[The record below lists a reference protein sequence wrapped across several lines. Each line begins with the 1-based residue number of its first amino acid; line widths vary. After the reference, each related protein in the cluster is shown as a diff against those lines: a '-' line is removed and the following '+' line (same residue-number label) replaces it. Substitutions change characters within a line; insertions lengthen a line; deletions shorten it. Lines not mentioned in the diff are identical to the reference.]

1 MSTASTQ
8 ETPALPT
15 AEYSGSLSAGS
26 RIGPYE
32 IAEFI
37 GGRYGRSL
45 PGARSESRSDRGA
58 QTPAARARGLVSSI
72 AKSGG
77 ELRVNAQLVDAN
89 SDENRWAHGFIRNA
103 RRILSVQTE
112 IDRDCDRGLPGDPGT
127 ITVVHGRRPVFKLRP
142 RLPDE
147 EGCMTT
153 TITSAEQWLRDSVV
167 RQLGADP
174 SFDAS
179 MIGVTSSDG
188 VVTLSGYVDTYFARL
203 AAERAARRVYGVKA
217 VANELEVKLAQDRID
232 PDIAKDAL
240 QALKNRVDVPTGL
253 AVTVRDGY
261 VSLTGKVEWKYQKEA
276 AERAIRYL
284 RGVRGVFN
292 NIELKPQVA
301 PKDVQRRITEAL
313 HRHAAIDA
321 RRIHVEASGGTVT
334 LDGNVR
340 SWGERD
346 EAERAA
352 WTVSGVANVINRIG
366 IVP

>member
-1 MSTASTQ
+1 
-8 ETPALPT
+8 
-15 AEYSGSLSAGS
+15 
-26 RIGPYE
+26 
-32 IAEFI
+32 
-37 GGRYGRSL
+37 
-45 PGARSESRSDRGA
+45 
-58 QTPAARARGLVSSI
+58 
-72 AKSGG
+72 
-77 ELRVNAQLVDAN
+77 
-89 SDENRWAHGFIRNA
+89 
-103 RRILSVQTE
+103 
-112 IDRDCDRGLPGDPGT
+112 
-127 ITVVHGRRPVFKLRP
+127 
-142 RLPDE
+142 
-147 EGCMTT
+147 MTT
-153 TITSAEQWLRDSVV
+153 TITGAEQWLRDSVV
-167 RQLGADP
+167 RQLSADP

-179 MIGVTSSDG
+179 MIGVTSSEG

-217 VANELEVKLAQDRID
+217 VANELDVKLAQERID

-240 QALKNRVDVPTGL
+240 QALKNRIDVPPGL

-261 VSLTGKVEWKYQKEA
+261 VSLTGTVEWKYQKEA
-276 AERAIRYL
+276 ADRAVRYL

-321 RRIHVEASGGTVT
+321 RRIHVGASGPTVT
-334 LDGNVR
+334 LDGSVR
-340 SWGERD
+340 SWVERD

>member
-1 MSTASTQ
+1 
-8 ETPALPT
+8 
-15 AEYSGSLSAGS
+15 
-26 RIGPYE
+26 
-32 IAEFI
+32 
-37 GGRYGRSL
+37 
-45 PGARSESRSDRGA
+45 
-58 QTPAARARGLVSSI
+58 
-72 AKSGG
+72 
-77 ELRVNAQLVDAN
+77 
-89 SDENRWAHGFIRNA
+89 
-103 RRILSVQTE
+103 
-112 IDRDCDRGLPGDPGT
+112 
-127 ITVVHGRRPVFKLRP
+127 
-142 RLPDE
+142 
-147 EGCMTT
+147 MTT

-284 RGVRGVFN
+284 RGVQGVFN
-292 NIELKPQVA
+292 NIEVKPQVA

-321 RRIHVEASGGTVT
+321 RRIHVEASGATVT

>member
-1 MSTASTQ
+1 
-8 ETPALPT
+8 
-15 AEYSGSLSAGS
+15 
-26 RIGPYE
+26 
-32 IAEFI
+32 
-37 GGRYGRSL
+37 
-45 PGARSESRSDRGA
+45 
-58 QTPAARARGLVSSI
+58 
-72 AKSGG
+72 
-77 ELRVNAQLVDAN
+77 
-89 SDENRWAHGFIRNA
+89 
-103 RRILSVQTE
+103 
-112 IDRDCDRGLPGDPGT
+112 
-127 ITVVHGRRPVFKLRP
+127 
-142 RLPDE
+142 
-147 EGCMTT
+147 MTT
-153 TITSAEQWLRDSVV
+153 TITSAEQWLRDSVG
-167 RQLGADP
+167 RQLNADP

-217 VANELEVKLAQDRID
+217 VANELEVKLAQERID

-240 QALKNRVDVPTGL
+240 QALKNRIDVPLGV

-261 VSLTGKVEWKYQKEA
+261 VSLTGTVEWKYQKEA

-292 NIELKPQVA
+292 NIEVKPQVA

-321 RRIHVEASGGTVT
+321 RRIHVEASGATVT

-366 IVP
+366 VVP